1 MQNRN
6 KICFI
11 AVRITTTDSVDGTEM
26 LNISRHLGP
35 HSFETNKN
43 NVL

>member
-11 AVRITTTDSVDGTEM
+11 AVLITTTDSVDGTEM
-26 LNISRHLGP
+26 LKYKPSFGP
-35 HSFETNKN
+35 T
-43 NVL
+43 